1 MKSRC
6 RLARAYLAGC
16 RDQQR
21 LQLYGVVLEDGAVL
35 PTYRYMMY
43 ECRMNDNVGVRHGG
57 GKGDGTV
64 KQKEAFDGIGGRE
77 AVQW

>member
-1 MKSRC
+1 MPLFGGWKDVKSRC

-35 PTYRYMMY
+35 PTYRYMY
-43 ECRMNDNVGVRHGG
+43 ECRMNDNVGVNH
-57 GKGDGTV
+57 
-64 KQKEAFDGIGGRE
+64 GGRE
-77 AVQW
+77 G